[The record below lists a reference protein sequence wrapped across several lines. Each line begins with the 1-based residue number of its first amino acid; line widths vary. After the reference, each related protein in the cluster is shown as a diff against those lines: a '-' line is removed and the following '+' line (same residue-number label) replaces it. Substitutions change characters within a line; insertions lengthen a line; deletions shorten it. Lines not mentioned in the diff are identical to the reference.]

1 MLPCSRVRPQKKV
14 FLQSTL
20 VNAVQNA
27 IASLNLTK
35 PTKSPK
41 STKITLLA
49 LVMTGLT
56 PLAAY
61 ADNSADSSADITS
74 DKAPAIEVITI
85 SHQRFS
91 QSAKQAQLA
100 LAQGSTSAP
109 DLANWLHSVPGANV
123 NRNGPVTGI
132 AQYRGLFGDRVAT
145 TIDGHSIIGA
155 GPNAMDTPLS
165 YSTPLIVDSL
175 EVYRGIAPV
184 SAANDTLGGAI
195 NVNMRKAQAFQQAS
209 TQVNGDAQLGWRSNN
224 DAKTAAGVVNIS
236 RGDIGVLLFANV
248 QEANDM
254 ETGDGRR
261 IRPTQFQK
269 RQFGGDVRIDNGDS
283 DIGLSYH
290 YLDTQDSGTL
300 ALPMDIEYIFSH
312 RVNLDGH
319 FQLADWQLNWQ
330 LGYLDAD
337 HKMTN
342 FALRT
347 NNNPVRHR
355 RNHAES
361 ETVDIKVSAEQTFD
375 FGSLTIGLD
384 GYFAEHDSVI
394 TNPNNQLFFV
404 NNFNGVEDHR
414 YGVFAELATKIADSA
429 LNFGIRLKQAQS
441 DAGDVA
447 TSMAM
452 LPMPAMLQNR
462 FNNADRNVTETDVD
476 VAINSETRLSNQAS
490 ITAGIGMKTRA
501 PSYQE
506 RYLWLPMEAT
516 AGLADGRTYIGN
528 INLNSERAYQFNLGI
543 NLDTEQLTLSPQFFY
558 QQIDDYIQGTP
569 LAMDEMAARM
579 VAQVMAGDENPLQFN
594 NVDAKLYGLDVN
606 WQYRIDQHWQLSG
619 VASYVRGERRDIDDQ
634 LYRIAPLNTQVNIAY
649 QGSDYTAMLKLVA
662 FAKQN
667 KVSTT
672 NLEQTSAGYGL
683 VNLDLHYYL
692 SPQITLKAGIDNLL
706 DKDYRSHL
714 SGYNRVNGGEIAQG
728 TRIPGEGI
736 SAWFE
741 ASYSF

>member
-1 MLPCSRVRPQKKV
+1 MLPCSRVRPQKV
-14 FLQSTL
+14 LFLQSTL

-35 PTKSPK
+35 SPK
-41 STKITLLA
+41 SAKSTLLFMA
-49 LVMTGLT
+49 MTGLT
-56 PLAAY
+56 PFGAY
-61 ADNSADSSADITS
+61 ADNIADSSADIIS

-91 QSAKQAQLA
+91 QSAKQAQIA

-184 SAANDTLGGAI
+184 SAAIDTLGGAI
-195 NVNMRKAQAFQQAS
+195 NVNMRKAQAYQQAK
-209 TQVNGDAQLGWRSNN
+209 TQLNGDAQLGWRSNN
-224 DAKTAAGVVNIS
+224 DAKTGAGVVNIS
-236 RGDIGVLLFANV
+236 RGDIGALLFANV

-269 RQFGGDVRIDNGDS
+269 RQFGGDVRVDNGDS

-290 YLDTQDSGTL
+290 YLDTQDSGTP

-312 RVNLDGH
+312 RVGLDGH
-319 FQLADWQLNWQ
+319 FKLADWQLNWQ

-347 NNNPVRHR
+347 NNNPMRHR
-355 RNHAES
+355 RNHAEA
-361 ETVDIKVSAEQTFD
+361 ETIDIKVSAEQTFD
-375 FGSLTIGLD
+375 FGSLTLGID

-404 NNFNGVEDHR
+404 NNFNAVEDHR
-414 YGVFAELATKIADSA
+414 YGVFAELATTIADSA
-429 LNFGIRLKQAQS
+429 LNFGIRVKQAQS

-476 VAINSETRLSNQAS
+476 VAINSETRLNNQVS

-528 INLNSERAYQFNLGI
+528 IHLNSERAYQFNFGI
-543 NLDTEQLTLSPQFFY
+543 NLDNEQLTLSPQFFY

-649 QGSDYTAMLKLVA
+649 QGSDYTAMLKLAA

-692 SPQITLKAGIDNLL
+692 SPQITLKAGVDNLL